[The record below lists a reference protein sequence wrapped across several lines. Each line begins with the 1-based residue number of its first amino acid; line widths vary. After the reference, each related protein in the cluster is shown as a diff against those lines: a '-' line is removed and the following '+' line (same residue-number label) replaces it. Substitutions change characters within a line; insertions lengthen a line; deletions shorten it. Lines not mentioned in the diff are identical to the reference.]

1 MKTRSVLFTTI
12 AAILFLSGCAP
23 KPSFD
28 LKMTIEP
35 LSGIYTEKFFNFGET
50 GNIIK
55 KRLVN
60 IGIDSEKIDL
70 RTFTDRMILTV
81 SKIDTAKTEIIEK
94 LITVPGKIEFWETY
108 ENSEVIQ
115 YLSEA
120 NTRLREMNINI
131 NDVVEEKAKEAI
143 LSDSSLKEN
152 SEIIDLI
159 NADTTGNASA
169 KEFKINNPLFAI
181 LYPRVDRMGQPLPSC
196 LIGLVALKDTAK
208 VNRYLGMKE
217 IYYIF
222 PRDLRFYWSHS
233 PYKYD
238 DTQTLFE
245 LHAIKTTSILG
256 DAPLTGDVIVSAKA
270 IMSKNRSDIRL
281 NLSMNNEGAK
291 IWARITRDNINRC
304 IAVVID
310 GFVRSYPR
318 VMNEIKGGNTEITGN
333 FSLAEAQYLS
343 AILSSGGNGLPLKL
357 QVAEKQLT
365 KSK

>member
-1 MKTRSVLFTTI
+1 MKAKSVLFNTI
-12 AAILFLSGCAP
+12 ATILLLSGCAP
-23 KPSFD
+23 KQSFD

-35 LSGIYTEKFFNFGET
+35 LAGIYTEKFFNFGET

-60 IGIDSEKIDL
+60 LGIDSENIDL

-81 SKIDTAKTEIIEK
+81 DKIDTARIDLIEK
-94 LITVPGKIEFWETY
+94 VITVPGRIEFWETY
-108 ENSEVIQ
+108 ENSEIVQSLI
-115 YLSEA
+115 EA
-120 NTRLREMNINI
+120 NNRLREMKVNT
-131 NDVVEEKAKEAI
+131 DEVVEEKAKEAI
-143 LSDSSLKEN
+143 SADSSMKEN
-152 SEIIDLI
+152 SEITDLI

-169 KEFKINNPLFAI
+169 KEYKVNNPLFAI
-181 LYPRVDRMGQPLPSC
+181 LYPRVDGTGQPLQSC
-196 LIGLVALKDTAK
+196 MIGLVALKDTAK
-208 VNRYLGMKE
+208 INRYLGMKE
-217 IYYIF
+217 LYYIF

-245 LHAIKTTSILG
+245 LHAIKATSILG
-256 DAPLTGDVIVSAKA
+256 DAPLSGDVIVSAKA

-281 NLSMNNEGAK
+281 NLSMNHEGAMT
-291 IWARITRDNINRC
+291 WARITRDNINRC

-310 GFVRSYPR
+310 GYVRSYPR

-333 FSLAEAQYLS
+333 FSLGEAQYLS

-357 QVAEKQLT
+357 QVAEKLVT